1 MEIEH
6 LKPLSQNKIF
16 LLLTFVPIV
25 VGIALGLVVWSP
37 LPFSFTASGF
47 ENFLKLGTLP
57 LSIMGVSIPLG
68 GFYGLL
74 HKSKQVYH
82 QELNSELRREYEK
95 YSLYFNSV
103 DAILIL
109 LYRISNHT
117 QVLNSWLKTPKRND
131 DQIQQKL
138 RFILD
143 NWSSFYTENR
153 FMPAMRFLNSKFDD
167 LDSIFCGFEKGI
179 GLLLEINGAVLD
191 SEALDKITDKLSL
204 LEKQVIDHRKSVE
217 LEYEN
222 TTKDICELYGE
233 KYVKTIT

>member
-6 LKPLSQNKIF
+6 LKPLLQNKIF
-16 LLLTFVPIV
+16 LIITSVPIL
-25 VGIALGLVVWSP
+25 VGLIMGLVVWSP
-37 LPFSFTASGF
+37 LPFSFTANGY

-57 LSIMGVSIPLG
+57 LSIMGVAIPLG

-82 QELNSELRREYEK
+82 QELNSEIRREYDK
-95 YSLYFNSV
+95 YLSYFSSV

-117 QVLNSWLKTPKRND
+117 EVLKNMLKEKNRND
-131 DQIQQKL
+131 DQIQLKL

-143 NWSSFYTENR
+143 NWSSFYTEHR

-167 LDSIFCGFEKGI
+167 IDSVLCGFEKGI

-191 SEALDKITDKLSL
+191 SETLDIITEKLSI
-204 LEKQVIDHRKSVE
+204 LEKQVIDHRKSAE

-222 TTKDICELYGE
+222 SVKSICALYGE
-233 KYVKTIT
+233 KPVKTNA